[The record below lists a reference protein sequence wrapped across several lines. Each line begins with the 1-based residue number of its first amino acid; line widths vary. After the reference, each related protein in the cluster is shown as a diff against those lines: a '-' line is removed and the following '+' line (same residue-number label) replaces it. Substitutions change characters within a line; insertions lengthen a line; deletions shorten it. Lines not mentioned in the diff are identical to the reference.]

1 MHRRNHHSENKSS
14 VSMET
19 EQGESMENQ
28 LHDRTTQRLPQI
40 VMGGTDHAR
49 LTNLANAAFDT
60 VPDTAEEL
68 LSELE
73 RARVVADE
81 AVPRDVVRMGS
92 VVEFESEG
100 DRKRVTLVFPSD
112 ADITA
117 GKVSVLTPVG
127 AALIGLAKGQS
138 IAWTA
143 RDGTTHAL
151 TIRAVE
157 QPHQA

>member
-1 MHRRNHHSENKSS
+1 
-14 VSMET
+14 MEKQSHLDT
-19 EQGESMENQ
+19 
-28 LHDRTTQRLPQI
+28 LQRLPDI
-40 VMGGTDHAR
+40 VVGGTDHAR
-49 LTNLANAAFDT
+49 LTNLANAALDT

-81 AVPRDVVRMGS
+81 AVPQDVVRMGS

-100 DRKRVTLVFPSD
+100 DRKRVTLVFPSE
-112 ADITA
+112 ADIAA

-127 AALIGLAKGQS
+127 AALIGLSKGQS
-138 IAWTA
+138 IAWAA
-143 RDGTTHAL
+143 RDGTSHAL

-157 QPHQA
+157 QPK

>member
-1 MHRRNHHSENKSS
+1 MTHRRNGYENRSA
-14 VSMET
+14 VSRETGQGDFMEKQSHLDT
-19 EQGESMENQ
+19 I
-28 LHDRTTQRLPQI
+28 HRLPDI
-40 VMGGTDHAR
+40 VVGGTDHAR
-49 LTNLANAAFDT
+49 LTSLANAALDT

-68 LSELE
+68 LSELD

-100 DRKRVTLVFPSD
+100 DRKRVTLVFPNE
-112 ADITA
+112 ANIAT

-143 RDGTTHAL
+143 RDGASHAL
-151 TIRAVE
+151 TVLSVE
-157 QPHQA
+157 QPG

>member
-1 MHRRNHHSENKSS
+1 MHRRNHHQDNKSA
-14 VSMET
+14 VSMGA
-19 EQGESMENQ
+19 EQGESMEKQ
-28 LHDRTTQRLPQI
+28 SHDHSTQRLPQI
-40 VMGGTDHAR
+40 VVGGTDHAR

-100 DRKRVTLVFPSD
+100 DRKRVTLVFPSE
-112 ADITA
+112 ADIAA

-127 AALIGLAKGQS
+127 AALIGLSKGQS
-138 IAWTA
+138 IAWAA
-143 RDGTTHAL
+143 RDGTSHAL
-151 TIRAVE
+151 TIRSVE
-157 QPHQA
+157 QPK

>member
-1 MHRRNHHSENKSS
+1 MASAQNHEEENMSA

-19 EQGESMENQ
+19 GRGEPMEKQ
-28 LHDRTTQRLPQI
+28 LRTFKTQRPPEI
-40 VMGGTDHAR
+40 VVGGTDHAR
-49 LTNLANAAFDT
+49 LTSLANAAFDT
-60 VPDTAEEL
+60 VPDTADEL

-81 AVPRDVVRMGS
+81 AVPQDVVRMGS

-100 DRKRVTLVFPSD
+100 DRKRVMLVFPPD
-112 ADITA
+112 ADIAA

-127 AALIGLAKGQS
+127 AALIGLSKGQS

-143 RDGTTHAL
+143 RDGTSHAL
-151 TIRAVE
+151 TIRSVE
-157 QPHQA
+157 QPN

>member
-1 MHRRNHHSENKSS
+1 MHRRNHHTENKSAVS
-14 VSMET
+14 VET
-19 EQGESMENQ
+19 GQGESMEKQ
-28 LHDRTTQRLPQI
+28 SHDHNAHRLPEI
-40 VMGGTDHAR
+40 VVGGTDHAR
-49 LTNLANAAFDT
+49 LTSLANAAFDT

-68 LSELE
+68 LSELD

-100 DRKRVTLVFPSD
+100 DRKRVTLVFPPE
-112 ADITA
+112 ADIAA

-127 AALIGLAKGQS
+127 AALIGLSKGQS

-143 RDGTTHAL
+143 RDGTSHAL
-151 TIRAVE
+151 TIRSVG
-157 QPHQA
+157 QPK

>member
-1 MHRRNHHSENKSS
+1 
-14 VSMET
+14 MEKQPHVDT
-19 EQGESMENQ
+19 R
-28 LHDRTTQRLPQI
+28 HLPEI
-40 VMGGTDHAR
+40 VVGGTDHAR
-49 LTNLANAAFDT
+49 LTSLANAAFDT

-92 VVEFESEG
+92 LVEFESAG
-100 DRKRVTLVFPSD
+100 DRKRVTLVFPPE
-112 ADITA
+112 ADIAA

-143 RDGTTHAL
+143 RDGTSHAL
-151 TIRAVE
+151 TIRSVE
-157 QPHQA
+157 QPK

>member
-1 MHRRNHHSENKSS
+1 
-14 VSMET
+14 MEK
-19 EQGESMENQ
+19 Q
-28 LHDRTTQRLPQI
+28 LHHTQRLPEI
-40 VMGGTDHAR
+40 VLGGTDHAR
-49 LTNLANAAFDT
+49 LTSLANAAFDT

-68 LSELE
+68 LLELE
-73 RARVVADE
+73 RALVVADD

-100 DRKRVTLVFPSD
+100 GRKRVTLVFPPE
-112 ADITA
+112 ADIAA

-138 IAWTA
+138 IGWTA
-143 RDGTTHAL
+143 RDGTSHAL

-157 QPHQA
+157 QRH